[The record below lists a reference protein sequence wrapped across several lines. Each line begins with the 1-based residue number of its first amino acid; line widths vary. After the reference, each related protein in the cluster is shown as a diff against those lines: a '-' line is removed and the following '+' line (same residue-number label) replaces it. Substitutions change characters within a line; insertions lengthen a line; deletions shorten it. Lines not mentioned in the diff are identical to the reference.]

1 MRIEGQDPLIKL
13 IQQLNQNHVPSQE
26 GTVELKPEEV
36 LKEVELILRER
47 DQVLLQGEKGS
58 MTVQYSKKPG
68 ESPEAYLQRISLE
81 ISKQKENEK
90 EMERMNEI
98 SKKGME
104 QSVSQTA
111 LYYELAKDHR
121 KKEHLNVSTSDGSL
135 PREKLLYIFFIVMLF
150 SIILYILFKR

>member
-1 MRIEGQDPLIKL
+1 VRIEGQDPLIKL

-90 EMERMNEI
+90 ELERMNEI
-98 SKKGME
+98 SRKAMD
-104 QSVSQTA
+104 QSMSQAA
-111 LYYELAKDHR
+111 LYHELAKDHR
-121 KKEHLNVSTSDGSL
+121 KKERSNVSTSDSSQW
-135 PREKLLYIFFIVMLF
+135 RENVLYIFFIVMLL
-150 SIILYILFKR
+150 SIILYILFKL